1 MRRAKKWLLL
11 VSVTLL
17 SLWAGAQVTVTN
29 ELLPWVSDPDPNGN
43 IVVVWQELLAPRRND
58 LFQIPVSLL
67 PTPNVGFRVR
77 SINIANGTFSDLLVV
92 PNPTHISPPLRQ
104 FAGRPQIN
112 SDRRWVVFYAA
123 DGQVYV
129 TGDNDGDGLI
139 DEDPFGDAN
148 GDDNPDDDNDGA
160 TDEDPTALI
169 SYTGSYT
176 GWLDGDNDSIRDGAP
191 PPSALTSVLPAM
203 NGNGRIVA
211 FLSRDPTIHD
221 PDGDGDP
228 DNNTPPNPA
237 APPAGLWLLYIHD
250 RDADGNGTFD
260 EARVGATTT
269 RFLNVPGPNAPY
281 VRLTEVRLS
290 LDATGST
297 LAFSVFT
304 GTAWQ
309 LYMADWQSGTV
320 NLIATSNA
328 PLSAPSVVGSRLA
341 FSSVSPFLITGA
353 AQPSPPGVWMFD
365 VTLGA
370 VPVITPGVG
379 IITNGV
385 SGAPMLSRDGLLLS
399 FHSTATRYQRF
410 GVDPT
415 LQPFVFDLN
424 NDGVTETPLP
434 DRNGVDDVFVFN
446 LTTGLPIWSTLLVR
460 GSGAPPIT
468 LFEPCVNPA
477 LPSSIAPPIAFQQI
491 VNGASVVRV
500 VNRATNMVLR

>member
-1 MRRAKKWLLL
+1 MRILTKWVLLL
-11 VSVTLL
+11 SVILL
-17 SLWAGAQVTVTN
+17 SLCAVAQVVVTN
-29 ELLPWVSDPDPNGN
+29 EILPWVSDPSPNGN
-43 IVVVWQELLAPRRND
+43 IVVVWQELLNTRRTD

-92 PNPTHISPPLRQ
+92 PNPTHISPQLRQ
-104 FAGRPQIN
+104 FAGRPQI
-112 SDRRWVVFYAA
+112 SADRRWVVFYAA

-148 GDDNPDDDNDGA
+148 GDGNLDDDNDGSQ
-160 TDEDPTALI
+160 DEDPTSLI
-169 SYTGSYT
+169 SYA
-176 GWLDGDNDSIRDGAP
+176 GWLDGDNDGIRDGAP
-191 PPSALTSVLPAM
+191 PPSAPPSVLPTM

-211 FLSRDPTIHD
+211 FLSRDPNIHD

-228 DNNTPPNPA
+228 ANNTPPNPA
-237 APPAGLWLLYIHD
+237 TPPAGLWLLYIHD
-250 RDADGNGTFD
+250 RDADGNGVFD
-260 EARVGATTT
+260 ETKVGATTT
-269 RFLNVPGPNAPY
+269 RFLNVPGPNSPY

-290 LDATGST
+290 LDTTGTT

-320 NLIATSNA
+320 NLIATSDA
-328 PLSAPSVVGSRLA
+328 PLSTPSVASSRLA
-341 FSSVSPFLITGA
+341 FSSVSPFLFTGA
-353 AQPSPPGVWMFD
+353 AQPSPPGVWVFD
-365 VTLGA
+365 VTLGNT
-370 VPVITPGVG
+370 PTITPVVG
-379 IITNGV
+379 ILTNGV
-385 SGAPMLSRDGLLLS
+385 NGAPVLSRDGNLLA

-415 LQPFVFDLN
+415 LQPFVLDLN
-424 NDGVTETPLP
+424 NDGTPETPVV
-434 DRNGVDDVFVFN
+434 DRNSVDDVFMFN

-491 VNGASVVRV
+491 INGASVVRV
-500 VNRATNMVLR
+500 VDRLTNTVLR